1 MIFLKKFVAWI
12 IMLIIA
18 LTQLLLY
25 IPIFSCRDTGP
36 SPVCIEQF
44 RFSII
49 GSSAITEEF
58 INSVKEVLKL
68 ISYLAIDMGWS
79 TRMTDSE
86 IYREENLVD
95 TFDAE
100 NVYSVNH
107 FGYCK
112 KKHNSIVYCARNGH
126 SGMDVLGILVR
137 DIGIQLGMLSISHQN
152 ETTMVGDSLVLTYH
166 LGLTSLK
173 KFLKA
178 KQTSTLS
185 KVLLL
190 EDGQTE
196 RTNNTGPPQFAKGVA
211 LARFLQLANAGVLI
225 MLINEIAASTL
236 CLLAVLAYGI
246 TLILKLKVRILI
258 TALKVAASTLI
269 AIATITFTS
278 TLLYFLALK
287 TLEPSSDPL
296 QPPTKWDIMQVS
308 VGPGFVIGWIRYALQ
323 IILLPLVFLTIRYYR
338 AREEPC
344 QVVEEPN
351 TGQLKDWA

>member
-1 MIFLKKFVAWI
+1 MFFLKRFLAWI
-12 IMLIIA
+12 ILLIVA

-25 IPIFSCRDTGP
+25 IPILSCRNTG
-36 SPVCIEQF
+36 SFCVEQF
-44 RFSII
+44 RFSIT

-68 ISYLAIDMGWS
+68 ISYLALDMGWS
-79 TRMTDSE
+79 TGLTDSDV
-86 IYREENLVD
+86 YREENLVD
-95 TFDAE
+95 TFDSE

-112 KKHNSIVYCARNGH
+112 KKHSTILYCAHNGH

-137 DIGIQLGMLSISHQN
+137 DIGIQLGMLSMPHQN
-152 ETTMVGDSLVLTYH
+152 ETTMVGESLVLTYH

-178 KQTSTLS
+178 KQTSALS

-190 EDGQTE
+190 EDGQAE
-196 RTNNTGPPQFAKGVA
+196 SGKISGASQFARGVA

-225 MLINEIAASTL
+225 MLINEISVSVL
-236 CLLAVLAYGI
+236 CMLAVLVYGI
-246 TLILKLKVRILI
+246 TLVLKVKVRILI
-258 TALKVAASTLI
+258 TVLKAAASVLI
-269 AIATITFTS
+269 GIATITFAS

-287 TLEPSSDPL
+287 TLEPSGDPL
-296 QPPTKWDIMQVS
+296 QPATKWDIMQLS

-323 IILLPLVFLTIRYYR
+323 IILLPLTFGTLRYYST
-338 AREEPC
+338 REEPS
-344 QVVEEPN
+344 QVVEEPGS
-351 TGQLKDWA
+351 GQLKDWA

>member
-1 MIFLKKFVAWI
+1 MFFLKKFLAWI
-12 IMLIIA
+12 ILLSIA

-25 IPIFSCRDTGP
+25 IPIFSCRNTGS
-36 SPVCIEQF
+36 SPVCVEQF
-44 RFSII
+44 RFSIT

-79 TRMTDSE
+79 TRMTDSD

-112 KKHNSIVYCARNGH
+112 KKHNSILYCARNGH

-152 ETTMVGDSLVLTYH
+152 ETRMVGDSLVLTYH

-178 KQTSTLS
+178 KQTSALS

-190 EDGQTE
+190 EDGKP
-196 RTNNTGPPQFAKGVA
+196 GSSKISGASQFARGVA

-225 MLINEIAASTL
+225 MLINEMTLSAL
-236 CLLAVLAYGI
+236 CLLAVLVYGI
-246 TLILKLKVRILI
+246 TLVLKVKIRILI
-258 TALKVAASTLI
+258 TALKAVTSALI
-269 AIATITFTS
+269 GIATITFAS

-287 TLEPSSDPL
+287 TLEPSADPMR
-296 QPPTKWDIMQVS
+296 PPTKWEIMQVS

-323 IILLPLVFLTIRYYR
+323 IILLPLTFLTLRHYK
-338 AREEPC
+338 AREEPP
-344 QVVEEPN
+344 QDVEEPSS
-351 TGQLKDWA
+351 GQLKDWA